1 MKNKNGHSFII
12 ILVTIIVFASCK
24 KHKTVNPIDQLP
36 PETQTGANKFGCLV
50 DGKAFLP
57 GGAAFSGGSLQCN
70 YQFDNGF
77 YFILIG
83 RYQNLRN
90 GIGNGSVGL
99 FTDSL
104 KIEEG
109 KRIPLG
115 VRMNG
120 NASGARRK
128 DTSSYQA
135 EEFDTNGNLYTGELY
150 IKKLDTI
157 HQIVSGTFF
166 FDAVNSNGLKSEI
179 RDGRFDVRYTR

>member
-1 MKNKNGHSFII
+1 MF
-12 ILVTIIVFASCK
+12 VFAGCK

-36 PETQTGANKFGCLV
+36 PETQTGAKTFGCLV

-90 GIGNGSVGL
+90 GEGNGSVGV

-104 KIEEG
+104 KIHEG
-109 KRIPLG
+109 ERIPLKT
-115 VRMNG
+115 RING
-120 NASGARRK
+120 SASAGYLRPK
-128 DTSSYQA
+128 SSYQV
-135 EEFDTNGNLYTGELY
+135 EEFDTDGNLYTGELY

-157 HQIVSGTFF
+157 HQIVSGTFW
-166 FDAVNSNGLKSEI
+166 FDAVNSNGLKTEI
-179 RDGRFDVRYTR
+179 REGRFDVRYTR